1 MYFYKKYLTDNQKD
15 IIYFI
20 EYYQKI
26 KKNENFVKWIKKMC
40 IFAMIIWILAVNLN
54 SEILSIYD
62 IEYET

>member
-40 IFAMIIWILAVNLN
+40 IFAMVI
-54 SEILSIYD
+54 
-62 IEYET
+62 